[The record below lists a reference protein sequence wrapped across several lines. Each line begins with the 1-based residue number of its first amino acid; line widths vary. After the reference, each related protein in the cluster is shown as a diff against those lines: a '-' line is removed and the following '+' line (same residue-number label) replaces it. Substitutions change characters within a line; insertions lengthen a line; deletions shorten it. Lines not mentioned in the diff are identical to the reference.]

1 VRHPSFVRESRG
13 HSSYSFLVLL
23 EHILSKDSF
32 WTGGSR
38 ADTLALVRTPQ
49 FRDLDDS
56 RTSHRSHALYQG
68 TTLVGPLKSK
78 KDLGFSP

>member
-1 VRHPSFVRESRG
+1 
-13 HSSYSFLVLL
+13 LVLL

-68 TTLVGPLKSK
+68 TTLVGP
-78 KDLGFSP
+78 